1 MKTTFILVFL
11 ILSLSCRG
19 LAVSQ
24 DLPDD
29 VPVDQYLLEATQ
41 AIENGDTQRALKL
54 LSTVRSKLKESE
66 RRHAEGPQRG
76 QTNVNALRPK
86 LFADLKKQMVSVRG
100 GIFRMG
106 CTTDQRQCY
115 PDEKP
120 VHQVRVSDFE
130 ISRYEVTQTLWDAV
144 MGENPSGFKGCAQ
157 CPVERVSWE
166 DVQTFLKKLNAL
178 TGERYRLPTE
188 AEWEYAARGGR
199 KSQGYQYAG
208 SEKLN
213 AVAWYFDNSGD
224 KTHPVGQ
231 KQPNELGLYDMSGNV
246 WEWVEDC
253 WNKGYTGAPSD
264 GRAWQSGDCSLRGL
278 RGGSWFIGPEHLQ
291 SAHRDVGD
299 VGNRV
304 NYVGFRLALT
314 P

>member
-1 MKTTFILVFL
+1 MKTTGILVFL
-11 ILSLSCRG
+11 ILSLSCGG

-29 VPVDQYLLEATQ
+29 VPVDQYLLEATR

-54 LSTVRSKLKESE
+54 LSTVRSKFKESE

-76 QTNVNALRPK
+76 QANVNALRPK

-130 ISRYEVTQTLWDAV
+130 ISRYEVTQALWDAV

-157 CPVERVSWE
+157 CPVERVSWD

>member
-1 MKTTFILVFL
+1 MKTTLILVFL
-11 ILSLSCRG
+11 TLSLSYVG

-29 VPVDQYLLEATQ
+29 VSVDQYLLEATK
-41 AIENGDTQRALKL
+41 AIENGDTQRALTL
-54 LSTVRSKLKESE
+54 LSTARSKLKESE
-66 RRHAEGPQRG
+66 RRQAEGQQRG
-76 QTNVNALRPK
+76 QANVKALRPK
-86 LFADLKKQMVSVRG
+86 LLADLKKQMVSVRG

-106 CTTDQRQCY
+106 CTAEQRRCY

-130 ISRYEVTQTLWDAV
+130 ISRYEVTQALWEAV

-166 DVQTFLKKLNAL
+166 DVQRFLKALNAL

-199 KSQGYQYAG
+199 KSKGYQYAG
-208 SEKLN
+208 SENLN

-253 WNKGYTGAPSD
+253 WHKGYTGAPSD
-264 GRAWQSGDCSLRGL
+264 GRAWQSGECGLRGL

-291 SAHRDVGD
+291 SAHRDMGD

-304 NYVGFRLALT
+304 DYIGFRLVRT

>member
-1 MKTTFILVFL
+1 MKTTLILVFL
-11 ILSLSCRG
+11 ILSLSYVG

-24 DLPDD
+24 NLPDD
-29 VPVDQYLLEATQ
+29 VSVDQYLLEATK
-41 AIENGDTQRALKL
+41 AIKNGDTQRALKL
-54 LSTVRSKLKESE
+54 LSTARSKLKESE
-66 RRHAEGPQRG
+66 RRQAKAQQRG
-76 QTNVNALRPK
+76 QANLKALRPK
-86 LFADLKKQMVSVRG
+86 LLADLKKQMVSVRG

-106 CTTDQRQCY
+106 CTAEQRRCY

-120 VHQVRVSDFE
+120 VHQVRVIDFQ
-130 ISRYEVTQTLWDAV
+130 IGKYEVTQELWEAV

-166 DVQTFLKKLNAL
+166 DVQKFLKALNAL
-178 TGERYRLPTE
+178 TGEQYRLPTE

-199 KSQGYQYAG
+199 KSKRYQYAG
-208 SEKLN
+208 SETLD
-213 AVAWYFDNSGD
+213 AVAWYFDNSAD

-264 GRAWQSGDCSLRGL
+264 GRAWQSGECGLRGL

-291 SAHRDVGD
+291 SAHRDMGD
-299 VGNRV
+299 VVNRV
-304 NYVGFRLALT
+304 DYIGFRLALT